1 MLILLILEDKHKIFS
16 PVPFAVVTLETPG
29 IFLYPNPPEVK
40 LILLIP
46 PETVNDEVLY
56 VIVDAAPAEYDPCSG
71 TSLSDILNPPVV
83 TPKATYFPLYSLS
96 T

>member
-1 MLILLILEDKHKIFS
+1 MLLILSDKHKIFS

-71 TSLSDILNPPVV
+71 TSLSEILNPPVV
-83 TPKATYFPLYSLS
+83 APKATYFPLYSLS
-96 T
+96 I

>member
-1 MLILLILEDKHKIFS
+1 MLLILSDKHKIFS

-29 IFLYPNPPEVK
+29 TFLYPNPPEVK

-46 PETVNDEVLY
+46 PEAVNDEVLY
-56 VIVDAAPAEYDPCSG
+56 VIVDAAPAVYDPCSG
-71 TSLSDILNPPVV
+71 TSLRDILNPPVV

>member
-1 MLILLILEDKHKIFS
+1 MLLILEDKHKIFS
-16 PVPFAVVTLETPG
+16 PVPFADVTLETPG
-29 IFLYPNPPEVK
+29 TFLYPNPFDVK

-46 PETVNDEVLY
+46 PEAVNDEVLY
-56 VIVDAAPAEYDPCSG
+56 VIVDAAPAVYDPCSG